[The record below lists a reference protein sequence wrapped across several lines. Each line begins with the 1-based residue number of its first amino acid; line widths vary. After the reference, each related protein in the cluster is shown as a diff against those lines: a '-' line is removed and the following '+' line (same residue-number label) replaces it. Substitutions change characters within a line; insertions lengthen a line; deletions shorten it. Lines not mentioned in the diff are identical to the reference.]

1 MHAPRIVVPKPT
13 TERTHTCNALFDA
26 FERFAKESTVKV
38 TPPDTNNEGSFKRTR
53 LPPIRPKPKLE
64 IAKDIVEVTI
74 VDEPVKPPVKL
85 EMHKDINEVTI
96 FDEMISTCKPSKD
109 FEYKV
114 KQKKTAD
121 LIDIVIKQRIDLYN
135 RGREIIELRREIER
149 LTQQL
154 SKKLDDAGNDIAFL
168 IQTAYLD

>member
-13 TERTHTCNALFDA
+13 TERTHTCYALFDA

-38 TPPDTNNEGSFKRTR
+38 IPPATNNEGSFKRTR
-53 LPPIRPKPKLE
+53 LSPIQPKPKLE
-64 IAKDIVEVTI
+64 ITKDVVDVTI
-74 VDEPVKPPVKL
+74 FDEPVKPSIKL
-85 EMHKDINEVTI
+85 VMSKDIDEVTI

-114 KQKKTAD
+114 RQKKKED

-135 RGREIIELRREIER
+135 KGCEIVEYRREIER
-149 LTQQL
+149 LTHQL

-168 IQTAYLD
+168 IRTAYVE

>member
-13 TERTHTCNALFDA
+13 TEHTHTCHALFDA
-26 FERFAKESTVKV
+26 FERYAKEFTVKV
-38 TPPDTNNEGSFKRTR
+38 TPPATNNEGSFKRTR
-53 LPPIRPKPKLE
+53 LSPIRPKPKLE
-64 IAKDIVEVTI
+64 ITKDVVEVTI
-74 VDEPVKPPVKL
+74 VDEPIKRPVKL
-85 EMHKDINEVTI
+85 EMSKDIDEFTI

-135 RGREIIELRREIER
+135 KGREIIECRREITR

-154 SKKLDDAGNDIAFL
+154 SDKLGEAGNDIAFL
-168 IQTAYLD
+168 IRTAYLD